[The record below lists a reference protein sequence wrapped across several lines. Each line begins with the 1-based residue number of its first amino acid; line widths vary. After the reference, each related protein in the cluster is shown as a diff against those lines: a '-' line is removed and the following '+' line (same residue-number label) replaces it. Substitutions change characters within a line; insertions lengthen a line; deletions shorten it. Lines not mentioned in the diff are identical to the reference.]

1 MHAFTPAKAGAAA
14 FWAAGVTDNMAAPAY
29 AGVTGDGA
37 AGVTDT
43 IADPAFAGVT
53 DNRFR
58 RIS

>member
-14 FWAAGVTDNMAAPAY
+14 FWAAGVTD
-29 AGVTGDGA
+29 
-37 AGVTDT
+37 T

-53 DNRFR
+53 DNRFT